1 MICFFLVFCNMIFL
15 WLSILS
21 SSLIYVLFKIRK
33 QLGINLTAIIIINYL
48 FASLFGVLVFGFN
61 NTITA
66 LKNSNWGWMALII
79 GVFFVVMFY
88 LIGISTQK
96 AGIAISTIATRM
108 SMIIPISVSVFIFNE
123 SLSISKALKIS
134 IALFA
139 VLLAIYQPINKTKKI
154 SLALLPLILFIGSG
168 SVDTLVKTAQHIFVP
183 SNEVTFFSTV
193 LFATSFLASLFLP
206 FLTPDN
212 RVSFHTRTIVAGI
225 ILGAANFGS
234 LYFFMN
240 ALHHSKLDSSIVF
253 GINNLAIV
261 AISLTL
267 GFLIFKEK
275 LSTINIVGIILSLI
289 SIALLSF

>member
-1 MICFFLVFCNMIFL
+1 
-15 WLSILS
+15 
-21 SSLIYVLFKIRK
+21 
-33 QLGINLTAIIIINYL
+33 AIIIINYL
-48 FASLFGVLVFGFN
+48 FATVFGLLVFGFN
-61 NTITA
+61 NTLTA
-66 LKNSNWGWMALII
+66 IKHSNWSWLALLI

-108 SMIIPISVSVFIFNE
+108 SMIIPISFSVFIFDEN
-123 SLSISKALKIS
+123 LGIGKALKIC
-134 IALFA
+134 IALIA
-139 VLLAIYQPINKTKKI
+139 VLLAIYQPINKAKKI
-154 SLALLPLILFIGSG
+154 SFAILPLILFIGSG
-168 SVDTLVKTAQHIFVP
+168 SVDTLVKTAQHLYVP

-193 LFATSFLASLFLP
+193 LFATSFFASLLLP
-206 FLTPDN
+206 ILTP
-212 RVSFHTRTIVAGI
+212 RVRVNFNSKTILTGI
-225 ILGAANFGS
+225 VLGAANFGS

-240 ALHHSKLDSSIVF
+240 ALHHSGLDSSIVF

-275 LSTINIVGIILSLI
+275 LSTINKVGIILSLI

>member
-1 MICFFLVFCNMIFL
+1 MIFL
-15 WLSILS
+15 WLSIFS

-48 FASLFGVLVFGFN
+48 FATVFGLLVFGFN
-61 NTITA
+61 NTLTA
-66 LKNSNWGWMALII
+66 IKHSNWSWLALLI

-108 SMIIPISVSVFIFNE
+108 SMIIPISFSVFIFDEN
-123 SLSISKALKIS
+123 LGIGKALKIC
-134 IALFA
+134 IALIA
-139 VLLAIYQPINKTKKI
+139 VLLAIYQPINKAKKI
-154 SLALLPLILFIGSG
+154 SFAILPLILFIGSG
-168 SVDTLVKTAQHIFVP
+168 SVDTLVKTAQHLYVP

-193 LFATSFLASLFLP
+193 LFATSFFASLLLP
-206 FLTPDN
+206 ILTP
-212 RVSFHTRTIVAGI
+212 RVRVNFNSKTILTGI
-225 ILGAANFGS
+225 VLGAANFGS

-240 ALHHSKLDSSIVF
+240 ALHHSGLDSSIVF

-275 LSTINIVGIILSLI
+275 LSTINKVGIILSLI